1 MKTIAKLFIFLL
13 RVLKRI
19 NMLIMIPAFKKHG
32 RKFIFDPTDFFSYSN
47 IEIGNYVSIGK
58 GATFLASESKIII
71 GDKVLF
77 GPNVTIVGGNHN
89 TSVVGKFIYDVLEK
103 RDIDDQDIIIE
114 DDIWV
119 GSNVVILKG
128 VRLFRGCV
136 IGAGSV
142 VTKDIPP
149 YSIALGVPAKVKSF
163 RFSPE
168 EILFH
173 EEKLYP
179 LDKRYSLSEMKNFLE
194 KI

>member
-1 MKTIAKLFIFLL
+1 MFISYGKNFIFC
-13 RVLKRI
+13 
-19 NMLIMIPAFKKHG
+19 PQ
-32 RKFIFDPTDFFSYSN
+32 DFFSYEN
-47 IEIGNYVSIGK
+47 ISVGNYVSIGP
-58 GATFLASESKIII
+58 GAVFLASESKIII
-71 GDKVLF
+71 GNKVLF

-103 RDIDDQDIIIE
+103 RDIDDQDIIVE
-114 DDIWV
+114 DDVWV

-128 VRLFRGCV
+128 VRLCRGCV

-149 YSIALGVPAKVKSF
+149 YSIAFGVPAKVKSF

-173 EEKLYP
+173 EERLYP
-179 LDKRYSLSEMKNFLE
+179 LDKRYSLSEIKNFLE
-194 KI
+194 KIYL